1 MAGVDKII
9 GEILE
14 EAEKAA
20 NENRQEAQKKADAI
34 LEDAKKECAKAERDG
49 PEDRSCEKKY

>member
-14 EAEKAA
+14 EAEKA
-20 NENRQEAQKKADAI
+20 RMKTDRKLRKKPMQFWKMRKRNVQR
-34 LEDAKKECAKAERDG
+34 LKR
-49 PEDRSCEKKY
+49 RRTRR

>member
-20 NENRQEAQKKADAI
+20 NENRQEAQKKAIYI
-34 LEDAKKECAKAERDG
+34 LTGNQKEVNTG
-49 PEDRSCEKKY
+49 NIHNLNIL

>member
-34 LEDAKKECAKAERDG
+34 WKMRKRNVQRLKKR
-49 PEDRSCEKKY
+49 RTRR

>member
-20 NENRQEAQKKADAI
+20 NEKSRCNFGR
-34 LEDAKKECAKAERDG
+34 
-49 PEDRSCEKKY
+49 CEKGMCKG

>member
-20 NENRQEAQKKADAI
+20 NENRQEAQKKPMQFWKMRKRNVQR
-34 LEDAKKECAKAERDG
+34 LKR
-49 PEDRSCEKKY
+49 RRTRR

>member
-20 NENRQEAQKKADAI
+20 NENRQEAQKTVKRI
-34 LEDAKKECAKAERDG
+34 QYPFRRKCR
-49 PEDRSCEKKY
+49 

>member
-14 EAEKAA
+14 EAEMKTD
-20 NENRQEAQKKADAI
+20 RKLRKKPMQFWKMRKRNVQR
-34 LEDAKKECAKAERDG
+34 LKKR
-49 PEDRSCEKKY
+49 RTRR